1 MLEFIV
7 IAFYVGVLFAAA
19 INAFLNPRGVYWR
32 SAAGIGIAF
41 ALATAVWWLSSPVI
55 SDAAGLGAFAIWLAV
70 NVLTALIAGAASIA
84 ATLRHALNA
93 LGARLL

>member
-1 MLEFIV
+1 MLEFV
-7 IAFYVGVLFAAA
+7 LIASYVGALFAAA
-19 INAFLNPRGVYWR
+19 LHAFAHPRGVYWR
-32 SAAGIGIAF
+32 SAVGAGVAF
-41 ALATAVWWLSSPVI
+41 ALATGIWWLGSPVI

-70 NVLTALIAGAASIA
+70 IVLAGVIAIAACIA